1 MDQTIREIV
10 QLDAKV
16 EERLTAAQAQYEQ
29 QISEARAR
37 CAAITEASER
47 QIRDTVVEYEE
58 QAREACEAKLA
69 ELRADFDRKGDAM
82 TKQFETQRAELLE
95 VLFRDTLADAEA

>member
-10 QLDAKV
+10 QLDAKI
-16 EERLTAAQAQYEQ
+16 EERLTAAQAQYDRK
-29 QISEARAR
+29 ITEARER
-37 CAAITEASER
+37 CAAVTEASDR
-47 QIRDTVVEYEE
+47 QIRDTIIEYEE

-69 ELRADFDRKGDAM
+69 DLRAGFDRKGDAM
-82 TKQFETQRAELLE
+82 TKQFETQRTELLD